1 MTPDDAGPASD
12 GSPGATAPEALS
24 VLVAGD
30 GCEPDRLLM
39 LARPRAGR
47 VKVREWSTQSWNSEP
62 REHEA
67 DVDAL
72 WQAFER
78 AYRQRRR
85 LSEAL
90 PRIRAWLDGRG

>member
-1 MTPDDAGPASD
+1 MRGDDARASGD
-12 GSPGATAPEALS
+12 AAPEALS

-30 GCEPDRLLM
+30 GCEPERLVM
-39 LARPRAGR
+39 LARPRGGR
-47 VKVREWSTQSWNSEP
+47 VRVREWSTHSWNAEP

-67 DVDAL
+67 EVDAI

-78 AYRQRRR
+78 AYRRRRR
-85 LSEAL
+85 LSEEL

>member
-1 MTPDDAGPASD
+1 MSRDDAGPAAA
-12 GSPGATAPEALS
+12 GSPAGAAPEALS

-30 GCEPDRLLM
+30 GCEPERLLV

-47 VKVREWSTQSWNSEP
+47 VKVREWTTQSWNAEP

-85 LSEAL
+85 LSEEL